1 MAARRDTAR
10 TADDGSTR
18 ERLVDAAV
26 AVLAEEGPAEMKVR
40 RISDRAGSSTIT
52 VYHHFGN
59 VGGLLDAV
67 VARGYATLKG
77 TLEDAAAS
85 NDDPGVQL
93 FAMALGTRGFAQRNP
108 HLYDLMFG
116 LSPRGTHRAFAPTV
130 PQQHF
135 RDAYAVLVGSCHRL
149 VTAGRVDIDD
159 PEQIA
164 AQLWSM
170 VHGFVSLEAAG
181 HFADHNDAVADVL
194 APMAVAQLVGIGD
207 DRARA
212 TRGALDAYA
221 TWTATAVE

>member
-1 MAARRDTAR
+1 MAARRDTDR

-40 RISDRAGSSTIT
+40 RISDKAGSSTIT

-67 VARGYATLKG
+67 VARGYATLTG

-85 NDDPGVQL
+85 NEDPGVQL

-116 LSPRGTHRAFAPTV
+116 LSPRGTYRASAPLV

-135 RDAYAVLVGSCHRL
+135 REAYAVLVRSCHRL
-149 VTAGRVDIDD
+149 VAAGRVDIDD

-164 AQLWSM
+164 AQLWSL

-181 HFADHNDAVADVL
+181 HFADHSDAVASVL

-212 TRGALDAYA
+212 TRGALTAYA